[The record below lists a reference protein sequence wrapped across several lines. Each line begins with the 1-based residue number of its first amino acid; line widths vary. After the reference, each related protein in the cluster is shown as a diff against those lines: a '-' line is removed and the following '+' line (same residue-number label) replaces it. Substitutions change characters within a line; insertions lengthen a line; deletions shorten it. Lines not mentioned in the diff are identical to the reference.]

1 MGDKFVSLALLRR
14 RKDLPL
20 SHVRLIAL
28 ALLAVLLPAVVLLVF
43 QYRSLS
49 DVEHQTRIAVQ
60 ESLREAAE
68 GVAWSV
74 QGDMERVAEEVL
86 LPVPPKFFVQKQAPW
101 TEESAQ
107 DLFQKRPEIRQI
119 FLIVNDPKSECASVA
134 YVYSRDRTCQLPKWR
149 WSQLPDI
156 QQAIAA
162 HEKGDLV
169 FGATPPG
176 DRSRFCYW
184 QDGECPATESAYV
197 SYCLIEP
204 GSSRE
209 VGFVGMR
216 LNMAE
221 VREHYLPRL
230 VSNLSHNHMHGPAA
244 ADLVLEVLDRRRDP
258 IFSTAP
264 GLTRQAAAHA
274 SLAPVFPQWEAA
286 AGFRSTDIDALARAS
301 FEKGLWFTALVAA
314 VLLAG
319 IAMIVRAAVRELK
332 LAEVKQTFVSNVSH
346 ELKTPLALIR
356 LFAETLEL
364 GRAKTSEKAQE
375 YYRIIHH
382 ESRRLSQLIDNIL
395 DFSRI
400 EAGSREYRFV
410 AVDLVEVVRAVV
422 ASYEYQIRAAGFG
435 LVTNFGPRVPRV
447 YADPD
452 AISQAILNLLNNAV
466 KYSDKTRQITVTV
479 HAAAP
484 SVLVEVADRG
494 IGIPLSEQKRIF
506 EKFYRV
512 STGLVHETKGSGLG
526 LALVK
531 HIVEAHHGHVSVES
545 APGKGSRFTIELP
558 APVEAHSELVQLERE
573 GDLVAQGIDH

>member
-1 MGDKFVSLALLRR
+1 MSWALLRR

-20 SHVRLIAL
+20 SHMRLIAV

-49 DVEHQTRIAVQ
+49 DVEHETRIAVQ

-74 QGDMERVAEEVL
+74 QGDMERVAEDVL
-86 LPVPPKFFVQKQAPW
+86 LPVPPRFFVQRQAPW
-101 TEESAQ
+101 TEQYAQ
-107 DLFQKRPEIRQI
+107 DLFRRRPEIKQI
-119 FLIVNDPKSECASVA
+119 FLIVNDSKSECDSVA
-134 YVYSRDRTCQLPKWR
+134 YVYSRDGMCQLAKSR

-156 QQAIAA
+156 HQAIEA

-169 FGATPPG
+169 LFGATAPG
-176 DRSRFCYW
+176 ARSRFCYW
-184 QDGECPATESAYV
+184 QEGECPEAAYV
-197 SYCLIEP
+197 SYCLMEP
-204 GSSRE
+204 GSDRE

-216 LNMAE
+216 LDMAE
-221 VREHYLPRL
+221 VRQHYLPQL
-230 VSNLSHNHMHGPAA
+230 VSNLSRSHMHGPAA
-244 ADLVLEVLDRRRDP
+244 ADLVLEVLDRKGKP
-258 IFSTAP
+258 IVPSAP
-264 GLTRQAAAHA
+264 ELTGGAAHA
-274 SLAPVFPQWEAA
+274 SLAPVFPQWEAT
-286 AGFRSTDIDALARAS
+286 AGFRTTDIDALARAS
-301 FEKGLWFTALVAA
+301 FEKGVWFTALVAA

-319 IAMIVRAAVRELK
+319 IAMIVRAAMRELK

-364 GRAKTSEKAQE
+364 GRAKTNEKAQE

-410 AVDLVEVVRAVV
+410 SVDLVETVGAVV
-422 ASYEYQIRAAGFG
+422 ASYEYQIRAGGFE
-435 LVTNFGPRVPRV
+435 LVTHFASRLPRVH
-447 YADPD
+447 ADPD

-466 KYSDKTRQITVTV
+466 KYSDKTKQITVAV
-479 HAAAP
+479 RAAE
-484 SVLVEVADRG
+484 SMVLVEVADRG
-494 IGIPLSEQKRIF
+494 IGIPVSEQKRIF

-512 STGLVHETKGSGLG
+512 STGLVHKTKGSGLG

-531 HIVEAHHGHVSVES
+531 HIVEAHHGSVSVES
-545 APGKGSRFTIELP
+545 APGKGSRFTIALP
-558 APVEAHSELVQLERE
+558 APVAPTGESVEMEPE
-573 GDLVAQGIDH
+573 GELVAQGIDHRG

>member
-1 MGDKFVSLALLRR
+1 MSWALLRR

-20 SHVRLIAL
+20 SHMRLIAV
-28 ALLAVLLPAVVLLVF
+28 ALLAVLLPAVVLLIF

-49 DVEHQTRIAVQ
+49 AVEHETRIAVQ

-86 LPVPPKFFVQKQAPW
+86 LPVPPRFFVQKQAPW
-101 TEESAQ
+101 TEQSAQ
-107 DLFQKRPEIRQI
+107 ELFQRRPEIKQL
-119 FLIVNDPKSECASVA
+119 FLIVNDPKSECDSVA
-134 YVYSRDRTCQLPKWR
+134 YVYARDRMCDLPKSR

-156 QQAIAA
+156 HQAIEA

-169 FGATPPG
+169 LFGATAPG
-176 DRSRFCYW
+176 ARSRFCYW
-184 QDGECPATESAYV
+184 QEGECPATEAAYV
-197 SYCLIEP
+197 SYCLMEP
-204 GSSRE
+204 GSDRE

-216 LNMAE
+216 LDMAE
-221 VREHYLPRL
+221 VRQHYLPRMI
-230 VSNLSHNHMHGPAA
+230 SNLSHNHMHGPAA
-244 ADLVLEVLDRRRDP
+244 ADLVLEVLDPKGKP
-258 IFSTAP
+258 IFSSAP
-264 GLTRQAAAHA
+264 SVAHQAARA
-274 SLAPVFPQWEAA
+274 SLAPVFPQGEAT
-286 AGFRSTDIDALARAS
+286 AGFRTTDIDALARAS

-319 IAMIVRAAVRELK
+319 IAMIVRAAMRELK

-410 AVDLVEVVRAVV
+410 NVDLVEVACAVV
-422 ASYEYQIRAAGFG
+422 ASYEYQIRAAGFE
-435 LVTNFGPRVPRV
+435 LVTHFEPGVPRV
-447 YADPD
+447 HADPD
-452 AISQAILNLLNNAV
+452 AISQAVLNLLNNAV

-479 HAAAP
+479 RAAEYM
-484 SVLVEVADRG
+484 VLVDVADRG
-494 IGIPLSEQKRIF
+494 IGIPVSEQKRIF

-531 HIVEAHHGHVSVES
+531 HIVEAHHGNVSVES
-545 APGKGSRFTIELP
+545 APGKGSRFTIALP
-558 APVEAHSELVQLERE
+558 APVAPPEESMEIEPE
-573 GDLVAQGIDH
+573 GDLVAQGIDHRG